1 MAITQEMKNVVRDIK
16 IETISDF
23 GTFQELE
30 SFAKELLSSNDTGN
44 KLLALRIQ
52 NRLNENPNYQTFI
65 NRQKIEE
72 AQIAEQKEKEIDK
85 TQHLRQQNATA
96 NVENRKRTENNEKIK
111 ENERKILDNINYKSI
126 ESVKYFIEHEL
137 KNMSPEGAKVF
148 FGELADN
155 LNNKMD
161 VKDAIKFAGETI
173 IPNTET
179 LNNKSLE
186 IVKGYSDDLKNGD
199 FDSFNEKLKAQR
211 DLMSASN
218 LATASEKVG
227 HDFVKFFSENADRL
241 AAMETYERAVKGEID
256 GIDPEVAK
264 EWFYDAGGG
273 KIYVKDNAPPEIK
286 QQYHEIFMKEKSK
299 RQIEVIDEH
308 KEIMIQKG
316 VEPNILIKD
325 ITKNSFTE
333 KAEKYAEIFSNS
345 DSKQFSLNN
354 SKEISDMLYKISNL
368 SNNFEIVTSSFDE
381 LSKNDPNFNKLI
393 NYHKTEIYQML
404 LSKDD
409 NIDSVAK
416 DNFIRELYETENH
429 YALKAFLK
437 SFPNNEFGNDKSID
451 LIIQKLGEQ
460 YQRIDRIEEKTKA
473 FLNGQD
479 INKVDAKNID
489 DLEIRRYIE
498 LEQSIND
505 NHIKDLKTD
514 LHLSLT
520 QSLANTYNQYFDNQN
535 DIEKYIQN
543 NKNNSSFFNEQELRQ
558 LQEVSR
564 ADFYVILRDLV
575 IEKIKQDPEW
585 KDKHKHDINEWS
597 IAEYLI
603 QHDKN
608 FANSEYG
615 QNGIQ
620 YQKNKNLQDQE
631 KEHKESINNQQVYNP
646 TVRAQGQTDGVAYE
660 AQVLIEKNYRVMPND
675 SQVFIPNGNSGLL

>member
-85 TQHLRQQNATA
+85 TQHLRQQNATV

-126 ESVKYFIEHEL
+126 ESVKYFLQHEFM
-137 KNMSPEGAKVF
+137 NMSTTATTQF
-148 FGELADN
+148 FHNYKEELD
-155 LNNKMD
+155 KMEP
-161 VKDAIKFAGETI
+161 KDAAEHAFKSLKD
-173 IPNTET
+173 NTEII
-179 LNNKSLE
+179 NKKSLDN
-186 IVKGYSDDLKNGD
+186 VKGYADDLAKGD
-199 FDSFNEKLKAQR
+199 FEAFNEKYESQKSMLSVA
-211 DLMSASN
+211 N
-218 LATASEKVG
+218 IATASQEAG
-227 HDFVKFFSENADRL
+227 FDFVEFFKENVDRES
-241 AAMETYERAVKGEID
+241 AMATQLEAVQGKIEGV
-256 GIDPEVAK
+256 DPEIAK
-264 EWFYDAGGG
+264 TWFYDDGGG
-273 KIYVKDNAPPEIK
+273 KIYVKKDAPPEAK
-286 QQYHEIFMKEKSK
+286 EQYEIFL
-299 RQIEVIDEH
+299 R
-308 KEIMIQKG
+308 
-316 VEPNILIKD
+316 
-325 ITKNSFTE
+325 E
-333 KAEKYAEIFSNS
+333 KAKNTWELLEGYKDLLQERGLNPNKILANTITDTVEEKVKEYSTMFSDPNT
-345 DSKQFSLNN
+345 KQSALNHP
-354 SKEISDMLYKISNL
+354 KEISNLIYRISGLDNK
-368 SNNFEIVTSSFDE
+368 SEILLES
-381 LSKNDPNFNKLI
+381 LNKLSD
-393 NYHKTEIYQML
+393 NADYVKLLKYHKTEIYQML

-416 DNFIRELYETENH
+416 DNFIRELYESENH

-451 LIIQKLGEQ
+451 LIVQKLGEQ
-460 YQRIDRIEEKTKA
+460 YQRIDRIEEKTKT

-479 INKVDAKNID
+479 INDVNPKNIND
-489 DLEIRRYIE
+489 PEIKRYIE
-498 LEQSIND
+498 LEQSIN
-505 NHIKDLKTD
+505 NKNVQKLKTD

-520 QSLANTYNQYFDNQN
+520 QSLANTYNQYFDNPEH
-535 DIEKYIQN
+535 IEQYIEN
-543 NKNNSSFFNEQELRQ
+543 SKNNSNFFNEQELRQ

-564 ADFYVILRDLV
+564 AEFYVVLRELV

-585 KDKHKHDINEWS
+585 KDKQKHDINEWS

-615 QNGIQ
+615 KNAIQ
-620 YQKNKNLQDQE
+620 YEEDKKNKLEQNQIQEQE
-631 KEHKESINNQQVYNP
+631 KNTNTNQVYNP
-646 TVRAQGQTDGVAYE
+646 TVRGQGQTEGVAYE

>member
-85 TQHLRQQNATA
+85 TQHLRQQNATV

-126 ESVKYFIEHEL
+126 ESVKYFLQHEFM
-137 KNMSPEGAKVF
+137 NMSTAATTQF
-148 FGELADN
+148 FHNYKEELDKMEPKDAAEHAFESLKDN
-155 LNNKMD
+155 TKTINDKSLNN
-161 VKDAIKFAGETI
+161 
-173 IPNTET
+173 
-179 LNNKSLE
+179 
-186 IVKGYSDDLKNGD
+186 VKGYADDLAKGD
-199 FDSFNEKLKAQR
+199 FEAFNEKYESQR
-211 DLMSASN
+211 SMLSVAN
-218 LATASEKVG
+218 IATASQKADF
-227 HDFVKFFSENADRL
+227 DFVEFFKENVDRES
-241 AAMETYERAVKGEID
+241 AMATQLEAVQGKID
-256 GIDPEVAK
+256 GVDPEIAK
-264 EWFYDAGGG
+264 TWFYDDGGG
-273 KIYVKDNAPPEIK
+273 KIYVKKDAPPEAK
-286 QQYHEIFMKEKSK
+286 EQYEVFLKEKAK
-299 RQIEVIDEH
+299 NTWELLEGYKDLLQERGLNPNKILANTITDTVEEKV
-308 KEIMIQKG
+308 KEYSTMF
-316 VEPNILIKD
+316 ND
-325 ITKNSFTE
+325 SNTKQS
-333 KAEKYAEIFSNS
+333 A
-345 DSKQFSLNN
+345 LNHP
-354 SKEISDMLYKISNL
+354 KEISDLIYRISGL
-368 SNNFEIVTSSFDE
+368 NNKDEILLES
-381 LSKNDPNFNKLI
+381 FNKLSENANYLKLL

-416 DNFIRELYETENH
+416 DNFIRELYESENH
-429 YALKAFLK
+429 YALKTFLK
-437 SFPNNEFGNDKSID
+437 SFPNNEFGNEKSID

-460 YQRIDRIEEKTKA
+460 YQRIDRVEEKTKA

-479 INKVDAKNID
+479 INKIDSKNID
-489 DLEIRRYIE
+489 DLEIRRYVE
-498 LEQSIND
+498 LEQSINRQEV
-505 NHIKDLKTD
+505 KTLKID

-520 QSLANTYNQYFDNQN
+520 QSLANTYNQYFDNPEH
-535 DIEKYIQN
+535 IEQYIQN
-543 NKNNSSFFNEQELRQ
+543 SKNNSNFFNEQELRQ

-564 ADFYVILRDLV
+564 AEFYVVLRDLV
-575 IEKIKQDPEW
+575 IEKMKQDPEFNRDHSDVNAIHEW
-585 KDKHKHDINEWS
+585 K

-620 YQKNKNLQDQE
+620 YQKNNNSQE

-646 TVRAQGQTDGVAYE
+646 TVRGQGQTDGVAYE
-660 AQVLIEKNYRVMPND
+660 AQVLIEKNYRIMPND
-675 SQVFIPNGNSGLL
+675 SQVFIPNGNSGLI